1 MNKELFI
8 KAIND
13 DLEKMRQES
22 RQFFTEID
30 IINLLKLLARYR
42 TGQEGSN
49 VINLANKLDLLIKDL
64 HNFGEKNAY
73 AYIADFISKNWDNKN
88 EKLKELK

>member
-30 IINLLKLLARYR
+30 IMNLLKLLARYKI
-42 TGQEGSN
+42 GEEGSN

-64 HNFGEKNAY
+64 HNLGEKNAY
-73 AYIADFISKNWDNKN
+73 AYITNFISKNWDNKKGAEN
-88 EKLKELK
+88 E

>member
-22 RQFFTEID
+22 RRFFTEID
-30 IINLLKLLARYR
+30 MINLLKLLARYK

-49 VINLANKLDLLIKDL
+49 VINLANRLDLLVKDL
-64 HNFGEKNAY
+64 EKFGEKNAY
-73 AYIADFISKNWDNKN
+73 AYIANFVSNNWENRNGKTS
-88 EKLKELK
+88 

>member
-22 RQFFTEID
+22 RRFFTETD
-30 IINLLKLLARYR
+30 MMNLLKLLARYK

-49 VINLANKLDLLIKDL
+49 VINLANRLDLLVKDL
-64 HNFGEKNAY
+64 EKFGEKNAY
-73 AYIADFISKNWDNKN
+73 EYIANFIRNNW
-88 EKLKELK
+88 EK

>member
-22 RQFFTEID
+22 RRFFTETD
-30 IINLLKLLARYR
+30 IMNLLKLLARYK

-49 VINLANKLDLLIKDL
+49 VINLANRLDLLVKDL
-64 HNFGEKNAY
+64 EKFGEKNAY
-73 AYIADFISKNWDNKN
+73 AYIANFIRNNW
-88 EKLKELK
+88 EK

>member
-22 RQFFTEID
+22 RRFFTETD
-30 IINLLKLLARYR
+30 IMNLLKLLARYK

-49 VINLANKLDLLIKDL
+49 VINLANRLDLLVKDL
-64 HNFGEKNAY
+64 QNFGEKNAY
-73 AYIADFISKNWDNKN
+73 AYIANFIRNNW
-88 EKLKELK
+88 EK

>member
-8 KAIND
+8 KVIND

-22 RQFFTEID
+22 RRFFTETD
-30 IINLLKLLARYR
+30 IMNLLKLLARYK

-49 VINLANKLDLLIKDL
+49 VINLANRLDLLVKDL
-64 HNFGEKNAY
+64 EKFGEKNAY
-73 AYIADFISKNWDNKN
+73 AYIANFIRNNW
-88 EKLKELK
+88 EK

>member
-22 RQFFTEID
+22 RRFFTETD
-30 IINLLKLLARYR
+30 MMNLLKLLARYHK
-42 TGQEGSN
+42 GQDGSN

-73 AYIADFISKNWDNKN
+73 AYIANFISKNWENKN
-88 EKLKELK
+88 GKTS

>member
-22 RQFFTEID
+22 RRFFTETD
-30 IINLLKLLARYR
+30 MMNLLKLLARYK

-49 VINLANKLDLLIKDL
+49 VINLANRLDLLIKDL
-64 HNFGEKNAY
+64 EKFGEKNAY
-73 AYIADFISKNWDNKN
+73 AYIANFISKNWENNNGKTS
-88 EKLKELK
+88 

>member
-22 RQFFTEID
+22 RRFFTEID
-30 IINLLKLLARYR
+30 MMNLLKLLARYK

-49 VINLANKLDLLIKDL
+49 VINLVNKLDLLIKDL

-73 AYIADFISKNWDNKN
+73 AYIANFISKNWENNNGKTS
-88 EKLKELK
+88 

>member
-22 RQFFTEID
+22 RRFFTETD
-30 IINLLKLLARYR
+30 MMNLLKLLARYK

-49 VINLANKLDLLIKDL
+49 VINLVNKLDLLIKDL

-73 AYIADFISKNWDNKN
+73 AYIANFIRNNWENNNGKTS
-88 EKLKELK
+88 

>member
-22 RQFFTEID
+22 RRFFTEVD
-30 IINLLKLLARYR
+30 MMNLLKLIIKETLM
-42 TGQEGSN
+42 
-49 VINLANKLDLLIKDL
+49 KLI
-64 HNFGEKNAY
+64 Y
-73 AYIADFISKNWDNKN
+73 
-88 EKLKELK
+88 

>member
-22 RQFFTEID
+22 RRFFTETD
-30 IINLLKLLARYR
+30 IMNLLKLLARYK

-49 VINLANKLDLLIKDL
+49 VINLANRLDLLVKDL
-64 HNFGEKNAY
+64 QNFGEKNAY
-73 AYIADFISKNWDNKN
+73 AYIANFISKNWENNNGKTS
-88 EKLKELK
+88 

>member
-22 RQFFTEID
+22 RRFFTETD
-30 IINLLKLLARYR
+30 MMNLLKLLARYHR
-42 TGQEGSN
+42 GQDGSN
-49 VINLANKLDLLIKDL
+49 VINIVNKLDLLVKDL
-64 HNFGEKNAY
+64 QNFGEKNAY
-73 AYIADFISKNWDNKN
+73 AYIANFVRNNW
-88 EKLKELK
+88 EK

>member
-22 RQFFTEID
+22 RRFFTEID
-30 IINLLKLLARYR
+30 MMNLLKLLSRYHK
-42 TGQEGSN
+42 GQDGSN
-49 VINLANKLDLLIKDL
+49 VINLANRLDLLVKDL
-64 HNFGEKNAY
+64 EKFGEKNAY
-73 AYIADFISKNWDNKN
+73 AYIANFIRNNWENKN
-88 EKLKELK
+88 GKTS

>member
-13 DLEKMRQES
+13 DLEKMRQDS
-22 RQFFTEID
+22 RRFFTEVD
-30 IINLLKLLARYR
+30 MMNLLKLLSRYHK
-42 TGQEGSN
+42 GQEGSN

-73 AYIADFISKNWDNKN
+73 VYIANFIRNNW
-88 EKLKELK
+88 EK

>member
-22 RQFFTEID
+22 RRFFTEID
-30 IINLLKLLARYR
+30 MMNLLKLLARYK
-42 TGQEGSN
+42 TGQGSN

-73 AYIADFISKNWDNKN
+73 AYIANFISKNWENKN
-88 EKLKELK
+88 GKTS

>member
-13 DLEKMRQES
+13 DLEKMRQDS
-22 RQFFTEID
+22 RRFFTEID
-30 IINLLKLLARYR
+30 IMNLLKLLARYHK
-42 TGQEGSN
+42 GQDGSN
-49 VINLANKLDLLIKDL
+49 VINIANKLDLLVKDL

-73 AYIADFISKNWDNKN
+73 AYIANFIRNNW
-88 EKLKELK
+88 EK

>member
-22 RQFFTEID
+22 RRFFTETD
-30 IINLLKLLARYR
+30 IMNLLKLLARYK

-49 VINLANKLDLLIKDL
+49 VINLANKLDLLVKDL
-64 HNFGEKNAY
+64 QNFGEKNAY
-73 AYIADFISKNWDNKN
+73 AYIANFIRNNW
-88 EKLKELK
+88 EK

>member
-13 DLEKMRQES
+13 DLEKLKQES
-22 RQFFTEID
+22 EAFFTADEI
-30 IINLLKLLARYR
+30 IILLKLLARYK

-49 VINLANKLDLLIKDL
+49 VINIVNKLDLLAKDL
-64 HNFGEKNAY
+64 RNFGEKDAY
-73 AYIADFISKNWDNKN
+73 AYIANFFRNNW
-88 EKLKELK
+88 EMR

>member
-22 RQFFTEID
+22 RRFFTETD
-30 IINLLKLLARYR
+30 IMNLLKLLARYK

-73 AYIADFISKNWDNKN
+73 AYIANFIRNNWEINNGKTS
-88 EKLKELK
+88 

>member
-22 RQFFTEID
+22 RRFFTETD
-30 IINLLKLLARYR
+30 MMNLLKLLARYHR
-42 TGQEGSN
+42 RQDGSN
-49 VINLANKLDLLIKDL
+49 VINLANRLDLLVKDL
-64 HNFGEKNAY
+64 EKFGEKNAY
-73 AYIADFISKNWDNKN
+73 AYIANFISKNW
-88 EKLKELK
+88 EK

>member
-22 RQFFTEID
+22 RRFFTEID
-30 IINLLKLLARYR
+30 MINLLKLLARYK

-49 VINLANKLDLLIKDL
+49 VINLANRLDLLIKDL
-64 HNFGEKNAY
+64 EKFGEKNAY
-73 AYIADFISKNWDNKN
+73 AYIANFIRNNWENRNGKTS
-88 EKLKELK
+88 

>member
-22 RQFFTEID
+22 RRFFTETD
-30 IINLLKLLARYR
+30 IMNLLKLLARYK

-64 HNFGEKNAY
+64 HNFGEKDAY
-73 AYIADFISKNWDNKN
+73 AYIANFIRNNW
-88 EKLKELK
+88 EK

>member
-22 RQFFTEID
+22 RRFFTETD
-30 IINLLKLLARYR
+30 MMNLLKLLARYHM
-42 TGQEGSN
+42 GQDGSN
-49 VINLANKLDLLIKDL
+49 VINIVNKLDLLVKDL
-64 HNFGEKNAY
+64 QNFGKKNAY
-73 AYIADFISKNWDNKN
+73 AYIANFC
-88 EKLKELK
+88 EK